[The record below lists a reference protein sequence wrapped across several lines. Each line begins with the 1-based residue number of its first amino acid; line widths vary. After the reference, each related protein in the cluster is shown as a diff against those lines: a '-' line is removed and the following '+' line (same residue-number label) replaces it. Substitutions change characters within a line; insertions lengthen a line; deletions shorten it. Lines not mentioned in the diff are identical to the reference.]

1 MPIGALLMAIMII
14 VEVKPKYVLEE
25 LHIGY
30 SNKLDKFYSFC
41 ITCIVPI
48 VMILILAGQLN
59 DFLQL
64 GWFV

>member
-1 MPIGALLMAIMII
+1 M
-14 VEVKPKYVLEE
+14 KPKYVLEE